1 MGVLFTFVYCYF
13 CPSLSWLLIPVLTP
27 SYTTET
33 TREKE
38 TYLSQVLN
46 EYGLTLAQS
55 FIAGV
60 NPLFLSIEA
69 DV

>member
-13 CPSLSWLLIPVLTP
+13 CPSLSWLLIFVLTP
-27 SYTTET
+27 SDTTET
-33 TREKE
+33 TWEKE
-38 TYLSQVLN
+38 TYLSQVLS
-46 EYGLTLAQS
+46 EYGLKLAHF

-60 NPLFLSIEA
+60 NPLFISIEA